1 TVVITHAATADD
13 LRSIFG
19 GPRIAAGC
27 VCATPSHV
35 SDGAITPVNYSTTN
49 TKTSGRNSQMGPF
62 WRFPFLRAKRVIIA
76 EEASF
81 AKRLQKLLDHVDTD
95 FVVLSTRA
103 GSINHTAVNE
113 LVSRLKNENSPLASG
128 NILHQAETGSQQSP
142 FLASTHKSDHVI
154 DFGDGASFGD

>member
-1 TVVITHAATADD
+1 MLRTLMRMSKKKAEERQRTSAAGGADSENDDVVASTVPTAPSQVPSDLNTDPQLVGDSLGSPDGSIVKEATVVITHAATADD

-76 EEASF
+76 
-81 AKRLQKLLDHVDTD
+81 
-95 FVVLSTRA
+95 
-103 GSINHTAVNE
+103 
-113 LVSRLKNENSPLASG
+113 
-128 NILHQAETGSQQSP
+128 
-142 FLASTHKSDHVI
+142 
-154 DFGDGASFGD
+154 